1 MLRKGFHLVVICAIH
16 LISRGVEACNPQMRR
31 VTAFRCLGAVAL
43 GLIVEGSLSAA
54 TVPVAA
60 YGFNEGSGTV
70 VNDVSGNGNNGTISG
85 ATWTTSGKYG
95 NALSFNGTNA
105 LVTINNAPSL
115 QLTSAMTLEAWVY
128 PTTVNSAWRDVIY
141 KGNDNYYL
149 EGTSSNSGHPV
160 AGAIVGGVYAEAIGP
175 NSLTANTWAHLAE
188 TYDGATMRLYVNGV
202 QVASHAQTGA
212 IATSTNPLQIGGDSI
227 YGQYFAGRIDE
238 ARIYNRALSQAE
250 IQADMNTPV
259 GSPPPTPTPTPTVTP
274 TPTATATFTPT
285 PTATATFTPTP
296 TATATFT
303 PTPTAT
309 ATATA
314 TFTPTPT
321 ATATA
326 TATPTATPTP
336 TPTPTPPPGLV
347 AAYGFNEG
355 SGTLV
360 TDLSGNGNNGTIS
373 GATWTTSGR
382 YGNALS
388 FNGTNALVTV
398 NNAPSL
404 QLTSAMTLEA
414 WVYPTTVNSTWQDVI
429 YKGNDNYYLEG
440 TSSNSGHP
448 VAGAIVGGVYAA
460 AIGPNSLTANT
471 WAHLAE
477 TYDGATVR
485 LYVNGWQVASHAQ
498 TGAIATSTNPLQI
511 GGDSIYG
518 QYFAGRIDEVRIY
531 NLALSV
537 AEIQSDLNTPLGPGQ
552 PDTQPPTAPANL
564 LATAIGVSQIH
575 LNWTASTDNVGV
587 AGYLVERQ
595 DPGSSSFV
603 QVGMSTGTSYNDT
616 GLVAGSVYSYRVR
629 ATDAAQNLSQYSGVA
644 SVTTQT
650 GPAAT
655 DNFNRA
661 DGALDVNWAKPV
673 PASEQTLV
681 IVNNQVTPDTDN
693 AHCYAYW
700 MGDTFSQDQYS
711 QVQITNVGPWNGV
724 IARAQSSIDR
734 FYMAFVFGANDY
746 RIYLRKDGLYY
757 SLSTGSTETW
767 VAGDIIRLETSG
779 LNPVQLRLLRNGN
792 PVLTYTDATENL
804 VGGSPG
810 IGIYSP
816 SGDHLTIDNWE
827 GGNLGLMGM
836 LGMLVPETQEPSVR
850 GNLAA
855 TAIGVSQV
863 KLSWTAS
870 MDNVEVTKYEVER
883 LDPGSTSFAQVGTTT
898 GTSYNDTG
906 LAAGSDYSYRILVR
920 DARGSLNEYSGVVS
934 VTTGSPAISPRRSR

>member
-1 MLRKGFHLVVICAIH
+1 
-16 LISRGVEACNPQMRR
+16 
-31 VTAFRCLGAVAL
+31 
-43 GLIVEGSLSAA
+43 
-54 TVPVAA
+54 
-60 YGFNEGSGTV
+60 

-160 AGAIVGGVYAEAIGP
+160 AGAIVGGVYAEAVGP

-314 TFTPTPT
+314 IFTPSPT